1 MVLCAGTVCRVL
13 CSLCS
18 ILSAVCRVLSA
29 GCRVLSA
36 VCCVQGPCVGCCVLC
51 VGCCVLWVCSAG
63 GRAQLFSL
71 GKGVGARAR
80 PAGGFLTPVL
90 SARTYH
96 RSTHRRHLLIQKTP
110 PPSSGKCGGAPLTI
124 ARAGEPQPLGSPN
137 KGTHAVSFAARRSQ
151 KKGWKHNCYLQS
163 RNRHTEE
170 AVSSGRPPGP
180 PWMACLLLERP
191 LQGRRV
197 DKRETELSQCYLYDF
212 SVNLQLLFKMFIF

>member
-18 ILSAVCRVLSA
+18 ILSAVCRVISA
-29 GCRVLSA
+29 GCRLLSA

-124 ARAGEPQPLGSPN
+124 ARAGSPSPWARPT
-137 KGTHAVSFAARRSQ
+137 KEHTQLALLHGARRRKAGNTTVICKAEIDTQ
-151 KKGWKHNCYLQS
+151 KRLSAVGGPQGHRGWRAFCWRGHSKAAEWTKGRLNC
-163 RNRHTEE
+163 
-170 AVSSGRPPGP
+170 
-180 PWMACLLLERP
+180 
-191 LQGRRV
+191 
-197 DKRETELSQCYLYDF
+197 LSAIC
-212 SVNLQLLFKMFIF
+212 MIFL